1 MHWLHKTENPKWE
14 VSGIYDHLVVTKQK
28 TFIAKLLLLGNIIH
42 LPRFS
47 WVTLTSLQWIT
58 NAISPQGTWK
68 VILTYYLEI
77 VNSLELMDLSYTGKP

>member
-47 WVTLTSLQWIT
+47 WVTLTSL
-58 NAISPQGTWK
+58 
-68 VILTYYLEI
+68 
-77 VNSLELMDLSYTGKP
+77 